1 MTALTVTMMIL
12 ICGVVWGGLV
22 LLVVHAA
29 RSEARRNREVTS
41 AEET

>member
-1 MTALTVTMMIL
+1 MTALTVTTMIV

-29 RSEARRNREVTS
+29 RSEARRNREATP
-41 AEET
+41 AEDV